1 MEPTFQTMQGD
12 CIEIMRTLPDASVD
26 LVLADPPY
34 NIKVRGEE
42 WDNLGAGYIDWMI
55 EWLLEAQRVL
65 KPNGVLYIWHN
76 DMPQIA
82 RLLVAMEQRTNFALM
97 SFCVWDKGQYRA
109 QSWKNRDPD
118 SDTAPRSW
126 FNVCEYCMHFFN
138 APKDA
143 DSAWK
148 HTGLDR
154 INSNPECYRPI
165 KDWYYAELERLG
177 ITEEDVVEKYRQA
190 TGKSGAMFRH
200 YFKDSQFAIPTEA
213 VWQAAFEPLG
223 FDATPLL
230 DLVKKPHGGGS
241 LTDESAAG
249 GHDALRRS
257 YDTMRGSYEAMRE
270 AREALRQSYEEML
283 NYHRCDPEHSN
294 VWRINT
300 LSGSDRIHI
309 CQKPDGILARIIRV
323 SCRPGGV
330 VLDPFMGS
338 GSTGVAC
345 AHEKRS
351 FIGIERDDRYFQPAT
366 DAIQRAYN
374 QGVLDLWQ

>member
-12 CIEIMRTLPDASVD
+12 CIDIMRTLPDASVD

-230 DLVKKPHGGGS
+230 DLVKKPHGGGRS
-241 LTDESAAG
+241 QTSPPQEDTTPCAA
-249 GHDALRRS
+249 A
-257 YDTMRGSYEAMRE
+257 TT
-270 AREALRQSYEEML
+270 
-283 NYHRCDPEHSN
+283 RC
-294 VWRINT
+294 
-300 LSGSDRIHI
+300 G
-309 CQKPDGILARIIRV
+309 K
-323 SCRPGGV
+323 
-330 VLDPFMGS
+330 
-338 GSTGVAC
+338 
-345 AHEKRS
+345 
-351 FIGIERDDRYFQPAT
+351 AT
-366 DAIQRAYN
+366 K
-374 QGVLDLWQ
+374 L

>member
-1 MEPTFQTMQGD
+1 MEPSFRTMQGD
-12 CIEIMRTLPDASVD
+12 CIEIMRTLEPASVD

-42 WDNLGAGYIDWMI
+42 WDNLGAGYIDWMV

-76 DMPQIA
+76 DMAQIA
-82 RLLVAMEQRTNFALM
+82 RLLVAMEERTSFALV
-97 SFCVWDKGQYRA
+97 SFCVWDKGSYRA

-138 APKDA
+138 APKEADA
-143 DSAWK
+143 SWR

-154 INSNPECYRPI
+154 INSNPECYREI
-165 KDWYYAELERLG
+165 KDWYASELERLG
-177 ITEEDVVEKYRQA
+177 ITEEAVIEKYRDV

-200 YFKDSQFAIPTEA
+200 YFKDSQFSIPTQKVWEA
-213 VWQAAFEPLG
+213 VFEPLG
-223 FDATPLL
+223 FDASPLL
-230 DLVKKPHGGGS
+230 EVAQGATPGGYG
-241 LTDESAAG
+241 
-249 GHDALRRS
+249 ALRAG
-257 YDTMRGSYEAMRE
+257 YDTMRESYEAMRKGYE
-270 AREALRQSYEEML
+270 TLRQSYEGMR
-283 NYHRCDPEHSN
+283 NYHRCDPGHSN

-300 LSGSDRIHI
+300 LGGSDRIHI

-338 GSTGVAC
+338 GSTGVAA
-345 AHEKRS
+345 AHEQRS
-351 FIGIERDDRYFQPAT
+351 FIGIERDDRYFLPAT
-366 DAIQRAYN
+366 RRIESAYD
-374 QGVLDLWQ
+374 QGVLPLLD

>member
-1 MEPTFQTMQGD
+1 MAFYKTYQGD
-12 CIEIMRTLPDASVD
+12 CLDVMRELESSSVD

-55 EWLLEAQRVL
+55 EWLLEAQRIL

-76 DMPQIA
+76 DMAQIA

-126 FNVCEYCMHFFN
+126 FNTCEYCMHFFN
-138 APKDA
+138 APKE
-143 DSAWK
+143 SESSWK

-154 INSNPECYRPI
+154 INSNPECYRPL
-165 KDWYYAELERLG
+165 KDWYASELDRLG
-177 ITEEDVVEKYRQA
+177 ITEEDVIAKYQEA

-213 VWQAAFEPLG
+213 VWIAAFEPLG

-230 DLVKKPHGGGS
+230 DIVKNAWGGVAPKPIPRRV
-241 LTDESAAG
+241 AK
-249 GHDALRRS
+249 LRNRPRKLQS
-257 YDTMRGSYEAMRE
+257 HEGRY
-270 AREALRQSYEEML
+270 EALRQSYEEMR
-283 NYHRCDPEHSN
+283 NYHRCDPEHNN
-294 VWRINT
+294 VWRVNT
-300 LSGSDRIHI
+300 LTGADRIHI
-309 CQKPDGILARIIRV
+309 CQKPDALLARIIRV

-338 GSTGVAC
+338 GSTGVAA

-366 DAIQRAYN
+366 DRIKCAYD
-374 QGVLDLWQ
+374 QGVLDLIFD

>member
-1 MEPTFQTMQGD
+1 MEPTFQTVRGD
-12 CIEIMRTLPDASVD
+12 CIEIMRTLESASVD

-76 DMPQIA
+76 DMAQIA
-82 RLLVAMEQRTNFALM
+82 RLLVAMEQRTSFALM

-118 SDTAPRSW
+118 SPTSPRSW

-138 APKDA
+138 APKEA
-143 DSAWK
+143 DSSWK

-165 KDWYYAELERLG
+165 KDWYASELERLG
-177 ITEEDVVEKYRQA
+177 ITEDDVVERYREA

-213 VWQAAFEPLG
+213 VWEAAFEPLG

-230 DLVKKPHGGGS
+230 DIVKNAHGGGVAPRRPARRRRLLAPPRELRHHARRVRS
-241 LTDESAAG
+241 DEG
-249 GHDALRRS
+249 GLR
-257 YDTMRGSYEAMRE
+257 GA
-270 AREALRQSYEEML
+270 
-283 NYHRCDPEHSN
+283 P
-294 VWRINT
+294 
-300 LSGSDRIHI
+300 
-309 CQKPDGILARIIRV
+309 P
-323 SCRPGGV
+323 
-330 VLDPFMGS
+330 VL
-338 GSTGVAC
+338 
-345 AHEKRS
+345 
-351 FIGIERDDRYFQPAT
+351 
-366 DAIQRAYN
+366 
-374 QGVLDLWQ
+374 